1 MDTQVLIAI
10 IAVLAAIVVGLGVW
24 IYMQRRQSTELRSSF
39 GPEYD
44 RALREHGDRTKAEA
58 ELKARKERVSHL
70 HIVPLPPAD
79 AARFSDEWRA
89 VQARFVDNPQ
99 AAVSD
104 ADRLVND
111 LMQTRGYPVGDFEVR
126 AADISVDH
134 PRVLENYRAAHNIA
148 LENQRGTAN
157 TEDLRRAL
165 VHYRALFDELLEVRE
180 PEPAGV
186 KR

>member
-10 IAVLAAIVVGLGVW
+10 IAVLAIVVVGLGVW
-24 IYMQRRQSTELRSSF
+24 IYMQKRQSTELRSKF

-44 RALREHGDRTKAEA
+44 RALQEHGDRSKAEA
-58 ELKARKERVSHL
+58 ELKARRERVSHL
-70 HIVPLPPAD
+70 HLVPLSPAD
-79 AARFSDEWRA
+79 ASRFSDEWRA
-89 VQARFVDNPQ
+89 VQARFVDSPQ
-99 AAVSD
+99 SAAND
-104 ADRLVND
+104 ADRLVSD
-111 LMQTRGYPVGDFEVR
+111 LMQKRGYSMGDFDVR

-134 PRVLENYRAAHNIA
+134 PRVVENYRAAHAIA

-165 VHYRALFDELLEVRE
+165 VHFRALFDELLEIGE
-180 PEPAGV
+180 PEPVGV